1 MTTDLA
7 FLEAASTSLTALNAS
22 LGSLETAL
30 SGMLSAMNAQIA
42 ADEGSSPGGGGG
54 TSPTITG
61 FSPSSGPAG
70 TDITFTGSGFGAT
83 QGTGYF
89 EMGGITSMPVVS
101 WSDTLVVAT
110 VPSLFTVVSDYNFSM
125 INDAGQSTV
134 YGPPYFSVTV

>member
-30 SGMLSAMNAQIA
+30 SGMLSAVNAQIA
-42 ADEGSSPGGGGG
+42 ADEGSSPGGGG

-70 TDITFTGSGFGAT
+70 TDITFTGSGFGTT

-89 EMGGITSMPVVS
+89 VMSVIAMPIVS
-101 WSDTLVVAT
+101 WSDTSVVAT
-110 VPSLFTVVSDYNFSM
+110 VPSIFTTAVDSNFSM
-125 INDAGQSTV
+125 MNNDGSSTV